1 MHIFEK
7 ILSAILSSSRFEP
20 LTLTSDFRQCLTLL
34 ENTDA
39 SYFITGKAGTG
50 KSTLLQLFKDTTRK
64 KVVVVAPTG
73 IAALNVRGQTI
84 HSFFSFPPYPLNR
97 KQIHRLSNHQLY
109 KRMEMLVIDEIS
121 MVRADLLDQIDVFL
135 RINRGKEEPFGG
147 VQVVFFGDLYQLPP
161 VLATQTERDH
171 LSQIYET
178 PYFYSAKVFRDGFD
192 VRLIELHH
200 VYRQAEFQ
208 FIQLLD
214 RVRTRDFDQD
224 DLDLINERAGTMEL
238 ASDFVITLS
247 STNRIADQIN
257 TTRLMALGGKSYQ
270 YQAVIEGEFNPKSYP
285 TDSLLVLKEGAQV
298 MFVRNDPAKEFVNG
312 SIGRV
317 TGLEHDRISVCIEK
331 EAGTKVLEITPLE
344 WQMVRYR
351 LNAEKE
357 LEAEVTGLFRQYPIR
372 LAWAVTIH
380 KSQGKTFDRIRI
392 DLGRGAFEFGQTY
405 VALSRCRTLEG
416 IHLSRP
422 LLAMDILVDQRVTEF
437 YDAIRKVKLA
447 EYKPW
452 ARPGIEGSSLDLGI

>member
-1 MHIFEK
+1 MS
-7 ILSAILSSSRFEP
+7 LSRFEP
-20 LTLTSDFRQCLTLL
+20 LTLTSDFRQCLALL
-34 ENTDA
+34 ENTDE

-84 HSFFSFPPYPLNR
+84 HSFFSFPPYPLSR
-97 KQIHRLSNHQLY
+97 KQIHRLSNYQLY
-109 KRMEMLVIDEIS
+109 KRMEMLIIDEIS

-135 RINRGKEEPFGG
+135 RINRGQDEPFGG
-147 VQVVFFGDLYQLPP
+147 VQLVFFGDLYQLPP

-214 RVRTRDFDQD
+214 RVRTHEFDQE
-224 DLDLINERAGTMEL
+224 DLDQINERAGTREL
-238 ASDFVITLS
+238 TSDFVITLS
-247 STNRIADQIN
+247 STNRIAEQIN
-257 TTRLMALGGKSYQ
+257 TTRLMALGGKSFQ
-270 YQAVIEGEFNPKSYP
+270 YQAVIEGEFNSKSYP

-317 TGLEHDRISVCIEK
+317 TSLEQDRISVCIEK
-331 EAGTKVLEITPLE
+331 DADNKVLEISPLE

-372 LAWAVTIH
+372 LAWAITIH

-416 IHLSRP
+416 VHLSRP
-422 LLAMDILVDQRVTEF
+422 LLATDILVDQRVTEF
-437 YDAIRKVKLA
+437 YDSMRKVKLV

-452 ARPGIEGSSLDLGI
+452 TRPGIEGSSLDLRL